1 MKRKII
7 GIAIVL
13 LLLAIIPS
21 TSIATEKQM
30 HDPEY
35 VFLLGTIVINKIEN
49 YSIYGFAIRLRFFQ
63 LLEDE
68 RTLGWITFRN
78 VVADCNY
85 TYLPIVGNLH
95 FIWGVGT
102 GRLEVV

>member
-1 MKRKII
+1 MKIKII
-7 GIAIVL
+7 GISIVML
-13 LLLAIIPS
+13 LLVLAPS

-35 VFLLGTIVINKIEN
+35 VFLLGTIVINKVEN

-68 RTLGWITFRN
+68 RTIGVITLQN
-78 VVADCNY
+78 VVVNQNY
-85 TYLPIVGNLH
+85 SRRPIIGNLH
-95 FIWGVGT
+95 FIWGIGT
-102 GRLEVV
+102 GEIIW